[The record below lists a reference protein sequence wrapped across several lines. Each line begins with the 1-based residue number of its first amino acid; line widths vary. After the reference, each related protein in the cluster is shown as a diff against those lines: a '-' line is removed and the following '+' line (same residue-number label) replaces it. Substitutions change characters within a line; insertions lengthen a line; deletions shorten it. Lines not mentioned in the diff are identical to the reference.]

1 MRIQRGR
8 AHSACACFQR
18 SRRVLGS
25 VSVDKLLDTAHHIGS
40 IERAH
45 GRKFDPGRME
55 LLIRRHPGCECP
67 RTVGVAITDKNGF
80 LDAFHN
86 SRPAS
91 SAKDQNRTIPYPQ
104 NRCEGCGGT
113 KTRRASP
120 LTARVAKPLNHV
132 AWLIG
137 RLNSN
142 PQQRLAQTVVPKSSC
157 VKLAESV

>member
-1 MRIQRGR
+1 LRIQRGR

-18 SRRVLGS
+18 SRRVVGS
-25 VSVDKLLDTAHHIGS
+25 VSVDKLIDTAHHIGS

-55 LLIRRHPGCECP
+55 LLIRKNPGCECP

-91 SAKDQNRTIPYPQ
+91 SSKAQNCTIPYPQ
-104 NRCEGCGGT
+104 KRCGGA

-120 LTARVAKPLNHV
+120 LTTRVAKPLNHV
-132 AWLIG
+132 VWLIG

-142 PQQRLAQTVVPKSSC
+142 PQQRLAPTVAPESSC
-157 VKLAESV
+157 VKLVESV